1 MGYKGRF
8 WGKLFF
14 SMTLLIVLPIELK
27 AKSDDSTMQ
36 MTMEAYGQ
44 ESYSGP
50 KIKVNVAARQL
61 MVFDEQDRHVKTYPI
76 SVGSPSY
83 KTPLGRREMT
93 EVVWNPWW
101 IPPKTSAWAKGARDT
116 PPGPNNP
123 LGPVKMKLGNA
134 IMFHGTNKPKSI
146 GHAQSH
152 GCMRMFSEDAKELAS
167 WIQQRVMN
175 SKTTPESY
183 DEFMDKVQSNQ
194 KSSFAVQ
201 IENPIPIDV
210 VYEIAEVI
218 DGKLNVYKDIYW
230 RVKDKIKAVE
240 DSLVSAGYKIKDFD
254 MDYLREQIKMAK
266 NDQDLSFE
274 LKHLLKKNK
283 HLRDDMG
290 KMASNELED

>member
-1 MGYKGRF
+1 MGFKVRF
-8 WGKLFF
+8 WGNLFF
-14 SMTLLIVLPIELK
+14 LGVLLIALPDDLK
-27 AKSDDSTMQ
+27 AKTDDSSME
-36 MTMEAYGQ
+36 MTIGEDSQ
-44 ESYSGP
+44 ISYSGP

-152 GCMRMFSEDAKELAS
+152 GCMRMFSDDAKELAG
-167 WIQQRVMN
+167 WIQQRVIN

-183 DEFMDKVQSNQ
+183 EEFMAKVQSNQ

-201 IENPIPIDV
+201 IDNPIPIDV

-218 DGKLNVYKDIYW
+218 DGKLNVYQDIYW

-240 DSLVSAGYKIKDFD
+240 ESLVTAGYKIKDFD
-254 MDYLREQIKMAK
+254 MDYLGEQIKLAK
-266 NDQDLSFE
+266 NSQDLSFE

-283 HLRDDMG
+283 HLRENMG